1 MPKLLTNTVSIN
13 SRGQLVLPIQLR
25 KEMNLIGGGKLLFSF
40 DPENRFTI
48 LKPMQSK
55 DFVQKWAGIINSEP
69 NSNTKQYLTKNRKAE
84 IAKDLKLKNSK

>member
-1 MPKLLTNTVSIN
+1 MPKILTNTVSIN

-40 DPENRFTI
+40 DPENRFTT

-55 DFVQKWAGIINSEP
+55 DFVQKWAGIINSDPE
-69 NSNTKQYLTKNRKAE
+69 SNTKQYLAKIRKADN
-84 IAKDLKLKNSK
+84 AKDLKLKNGK

>member
-1 MPKLLTNTVSIN
+1 MPKIITNTLSIN

-40 DPENRFTI
+40 DEKNRFTI

-55 DFVQKWAGIINSEP
+55 DFVQKWAGIINTDPET
-69 NSNTKQYLTKNRKAE
+69 NTKQYLTKNRKAE
-84 IAKDLKLKNSK
+84 TAKDQKLKNNN

>member
-1 MPKLLTNTVSIN
+1 MPKIITNTLSIN

-40 DPENRFTI
+40 DPENRFTT

-55 DFVQKWAGIINSEP
+55 DFVQKWAGIINTNP
-69 NSNTKQYLTKNRKAE
+69 DTNTKQYLTNSRKAE
-84 IAKDLKLKNSK
+84 ATKDLKLKNNK